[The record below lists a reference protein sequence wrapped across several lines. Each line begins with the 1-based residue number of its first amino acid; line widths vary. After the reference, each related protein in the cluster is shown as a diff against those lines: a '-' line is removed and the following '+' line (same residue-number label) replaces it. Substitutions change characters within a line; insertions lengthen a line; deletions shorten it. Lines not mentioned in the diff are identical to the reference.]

1 MLDIRLPSKKYTAGS
16 KNMINR
22 IWNGEVGLGWAFW
35 GIGLGGFAL
44 PLGVL
49 LFWWMLLGEGASFS
63 FANLLFIIL
72 GFIPT
77 VVVWRTASR
86 GALNFWKKAAK
97 GVIFFSVLSGFF
109 IMVLAPIGIFVH
121 NIGKALTPEFYE
133 NTSLLTDN
141 APAFFKKHTGI
152 EIPEGAKVAHAVYYR
167 RPVMDYEFGLH
178 VILDA
183 SNGNLREWIKTALP
197 FGEKLTI
204 TKPDR
209 GLEWNAEGLKC
220 NDVKRSEAK
229 FTMPICGL
237 SEAPIRHFK
246 HRLRLDRVVT
256 LTVLEDHNLI
266 WLYETSW

>member
-1 MLDIRLPSKKYTAGS
+1 MRDIRLPSKMYTMRS
-16 KNMINR
+16 KIMINR

-35 GIGLGGFAL
+35 GIGLGGFAF

-63 FANLLFIIL
+63 FANLLFIVL
-72 GFIPT
+72 GLIPT

-86 GALNFWKKAAK
+86 GAPNFWKNAAK

-141 APAFFKKHTGI
+141 APAFFRRHTGI

-183 SNGNLREWIKTALP
+183 SKLNLREWIKTARP
-197 FGEKLTI
+197 FGEKLKI

-220 NDVKRSEAK
+220 NDVNRSEAK
-229 FTMPICGL
+229 FTMPICDL
-237 SEAPIRHFK
+237 SEAPIWHIK

>member
-1 MLDIRLPSKKYTAGS
+1 MS
-16 KNMINR
+16 NR

-72 GFIPT
+72 GLIPT
-77 VVVWRTASR
+77 VVVWRSASR
-86 GALNFWKKAAK
+86 GVPNFWKNAAK

-183 SNGNLREWIKTALP
+183 
-197 FGEKLTI
+197 
-204 TKPDR
+204 
-209 GLEWNAEGLKC
+209 
-220 NDVKRSEAK
+220 
-229 FTMPICGL
+229 
-237 SEAPIRHFK
+237 
-246 HRLRLDRVVT
+246 
-256 LTVLEDHNLI
+256 
-266 WLYETSW
+266 